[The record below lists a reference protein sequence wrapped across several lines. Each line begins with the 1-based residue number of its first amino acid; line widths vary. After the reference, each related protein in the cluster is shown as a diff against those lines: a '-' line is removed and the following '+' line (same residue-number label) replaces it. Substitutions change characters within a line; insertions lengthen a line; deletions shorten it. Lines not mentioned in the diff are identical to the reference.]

1 MQLDIETKR
10 RRRILVVSVS
20 LLHGRHGKLLSWR
33 RSLWMLA
40 LELGFEWKI
49 KAPTTDTEIR
59 LGSYFSK
66 LRRTVHRN
74 IRVYS
79 CCVAAGPVL
88 FSEFTTVQNSLDV

>member
-1 MQLDIETKR
+1 
-10 RRRILVVSVS
+10 
-20 LLHGRHGKLLSWR
+20 
-33 RSLWMLA
+33 MLA

-74 IRVYS
+74 NIRVYS